1 LHSQTYIRDQTLS
14 SGIKPPHTKRYR
26 LIEFWEKVWYYDLLM
41 KESTSYSHV
50 VGQIVDGLPV
60 ANFDAAHHNLLQRY
74 LNHGRMDMGLL
85 KLVLEERPGIITYEQ
100 PEDLYIGAQL
110 HDVAKAFVTEGDPQ
124 MWDVVVPTVDQW
136 RRIHTHPTVGHAM
149 VEYISL
155 KNGVVL
161 PQATLDIIGKHHEK
175 LDGSGYPFGL
185 TGELIPSYVQLF
197 TIIDHIVSMGEH
209 REYRP
214 HDFSVLESYQTMGL
228 LVGEGKLDRNYVM
241 EVFSVL
247 AEGTHLE
254 DPILSKLGPWDL
266 G

>member
-1 LHSQTYIRDQTLS
+1 
-14 SGIKPPHTKRYR
+14 
-26 LIEFWEKVWYYDLLM
+26 M
-41 KESTSYSHV
+41 KENDSYFDV
-50 VGQIVDGLPV
+50 ADQIVESLPV
-60 ANFDAAHHNLLQRY
+60 GNFDRAHQNLLRRY

-85 KLVLEERPGIITYEQ
+85 KLVIEERPGIIAYEQ
-100 PEDLYIGAQL
+100 PEDLYVGAQL
-110 HDVAKAFVTEGDPQ
+110 HDVAKAFVTEGDASI
-124 MWDVVVPTVDQW
+124 WDVMAPTSDQW
-136 RRIHTHPTVGHAM
+136 RKIRKHPTVGHEM

-155 KNGVVL
+155 RNGVVL

-197 TIIDHIVSMGEH
+197 TIVDHIVSMGEH

-228 LVGEGKLDRNYVM
+228 LVREGKLDRNYVM

-247 AEGTHLE
+247 AEGAHLE